1 MKKNIPPFVLSLL
14 LIFATSC
21 SSDSS
26 DDLEPIPDPDP
37 DPVAV
42 TYTNTVKAIIDSNCT
57 TSACHDSNS
66 PAAGINLTTY
76 AGVKAAFETGTA
88 LAQIESGA
96 MPKNA
101 SDLSATTIN
110 KIKAWIANNY
120 EE

>member
-1 MKKNIPPFVLSLL
+1 MKKNIIPLILL
-14 LIFATSC
+14 FASIFIISC

-26 DDLEPIPDPDP
+26 DDMEPIPDPAP
-37 DPVAV
+37 TEV

-57 TSACHDSNS
+57 TSACHDSSS
-66 PAAGINLTTY
+66 PAAGLNLTTY
-76 AGVKAAFETGTA
+76 EGVKGGFQNNGA

-96 MPKNA
+96 MPKNT
-101 SDLSATTIN
+101 SDLSTTTIN